1 MWKGSR
7 LGCVN
12 PARNEVAHLAKEEGA
27 RGGAAAT
34 EDGLELLLAHV
45 RRLAVD
51 RLEERENRKVER
63 I

>member
-1 MWKGSR
+1 M
-7 LGCVN
+7 N

-27 RGGAAAT
+27 RGGAAAA